1 MCEISSGNLFLSEH
15 PTHPWA
21 TKWFERVGVK
31 FAIPKPSV
39 EEDISDFR
47 GWWAMIFCMCSS
59 LVFIHKH
66 PTKLDY
72 TFHVFWPWTG
82 FSDGSDQWGRIEWT
96 RGRKGKK
103 KGLEKNNTN
112 FQRGGQWTFVLFFKK
127 KKNLQISP
135 MAGWFGLTS
144 LDYNIFKTLR
154 HRLKK
159 KILKIF

>member
-1 MCEISSGNLFLSEH
+1 MIASYVASVFVSWKFEHGRQIFFKKKWTAKNSVMCEISSGNLFLSEH

-112 FQRGGQWTFVLFFKK
+112 FQRGGQWTFVLFF
-127 KKNLQISP
+127 
-135 MAGWFGLTS
+135 
-144 LDYNIFKTLR
+144 
-154 HRLKK
+154 
-159 KILKIF
+159 